1 MRLFRDKSQ
10 VTAKCSRNKQ
20 EAHEAQPGVAHFWFF
35 FFFICYWSVL
45 YCAVLYCTVLYCAVL
60 YCTVLCCTVLY
71 CAVLYC
77 TVLCQRKHGIYLFYI
92 TKKQIV
98 SMVTSS
104 MGLSSNR
111 SKLRTTESSC
121 VVQLQNADKQGQM
134 YNLFSRLCGV
144 IVRVELIF
152 TISFQLSVV
161 CVSLVCKYR

>member
-10 VTAKCSRNKQ
+10 VTAKCSRNKKV
-20 EAHEAQPGVAHFWFF
+20 AHEAQPSVAHFWVFF
-35 FFFICYWSVL
+35 FYLLLV
-45 YCAVLYCTVLYCAVL
+45 
-60 YCTVLCCTVLY
+60 
-71 CAVLYC
+71 C

-152 TISFQLSVV
+152 TISFQLSVL
-161 CVSLVCKYR
+161 CVSLVCKY

>member
-10 VTAKCSRNKQ
+10 VTAKCSRNKKV
-20 EAHEAQPGVAHFWFF
+20 AHEAQPSVAHFWFF
-35 FFFICYWSVL
+35 FFYLLLV
-45 YCAVLYCTVLYCAVL
+45 
-60 YCTVLCCTVLY
+60 
-71 CAVLYC
+71 C

>member
-10 VTAKCSRNKQ
+10 VTAKCSRNKKL
-20 EAHEAQPGVAHFWFF
+20 AHEAQPSVAHFWVFF
-35 FFFICYWSVL
+35 YLLLV
-45 YCAVLYCTVLYCAVL
+45 
-60 YCTVLCCTVLY
+60 CTVLC
-71 CAVLYC
+71 C

-161 CVSLVCKYR
+161 CVSLVCKY

>member
-10 VTAKCSRNKQ
+10 VTAKCSRNKKV
-20 EAHEAQPGVAHFWFF
+20 AHEAQPSVAHFWVFF
-35 FFFICYWSVL
+35 FFYLLLV
-45 YCAVLYCTVLYCAVL
+45 
-60 YCTVLCCTVLY
+60 
-71 CAVLYC
+71 C

-152 TISFQLSVV
+152 TISVV
-161 CVSLVCKYR
+161 CVSLVCKY